1 MSKTIK
7 IWLIIAACLV
17 LLGCVLF
24 GSVMMMLKWDFS
36 LLSTRKYETNT
47 HTVSEDFSS
56 LSISADTAN
65 ITLAPTTDATCT
77 VVCHELQSA
86 KHAVSVKDGVLSVE
100 MIDERKWYE
109 YIGIDFGSPT
119 ITVYLP
125 SGAYGSLTVT
135 SDTGDVTIPSDFT
148 FESMTV
154 TQNTGD
160 VTSFATAAGAVKIKT
175 STGDIR
181 LEGISAAS
189 LELSVSTGDVY
200 ASSII
205 CAGDVTVTTSTGDA
219 MLKSVTCKNLT
230 STGGTGD
237 LTLRDVVA
245 TEKLLL
251 ERGSGDV
258 ELDACDAAELSIK
271 TGTGDVE
278 GTLLSDKIFITK
290 TGTGDVDVP
299 DTHTGGRCEITTGTG
314 DIELTIGGH
323 T

>member
-1 MSKTIK
+1 MSKHAK
-7 IWLIIAACLV
+7 IWLIAATCLV
-17 LLGCVLF
+17 LFGCILF
-24 GSVMMMLKWDFS
+24 GSAMMMLKWDFS

-47 HTVSEDFSS
+47 HTVNEDFSS
-56 LSISADTAN
+56 VLIAAGTAD
-65 ITLAPTTDATCT
+65 ITLVPTTDATCT

-86 KHAVSVKDGVLSVE
+86 KHAVSVKDGVLTVE
-100 MIDERKWYE
+100 VIDEKKWYE
-109 YIGIDFGSPT
+109 HIGFDFGSPT

-125 SGAYGSLTVT
+125 SGAYGALTIT
-135 SDTGDVTIPSDFT
+135 SDTSDVKIPSDFT
-148 FESMTV
+148 FESMTI
-154 TQNTGD
+154 TQSTGD
-160 VTSFATAAGAVKIKT
+160 VTSYASSAGDVKIKT
-175 STGDIR
+175 TTGSIR

-189 LELSVSTGDVY
+189 LELSVSTGRVN
-200 ASSII
+200 ASNIT
-205 CAGDVTVTTSTGDA
+205 CTGDVTITASTGDA
-219 MLKSVTCKNLT
+219 TLKSVTCKNLT
-230 STGGTGD
+230 STGSTGD

-290 TGTGDVDVP
+290 TGTGDVEVP